1 MDDRRFWLAFNKV
14 PGVGPVRTH
23 QLLHHFGDLG
33 SAWTAPAHDLAA
45 AGLDTRAVAAVL
57 ALRRTLDL
65 DAEIARL
72 ETAGAHLLTWADA
85 AYPARLRDE
94 MDDPPPVL
102 YVRGEIQPDDAQA
115 VALVGTRRATPY
127 GREVAHQL
135 ASGLA
140 AAGITVVS
148 GLALG
153 IDTVAHRAALDAGGR
168 TLAVLGSGVD
178 VIYPPQNRD
187 LAARI
192 VAEDRGAIL
201 SDYALGTGPEAANF
215 PPRNRIISGLVRGVV
230 IVEADLKSGAMITA
244 RFALEQGRD
253 VFAVPGSILSHHS
266 DGPNSLLKEGA
277 APITGV
283 DDILSALDLTRLPE
297 QQTARAVLPANA
309 TEGLLLQLLT
319 NGPLHVDD
327 LGRHSGLPIHEVS
340 STLTMM
346 ELKGLVRQ
354 VGPMQY
360 SAAR

>member
-14 PGVGPVRTH
+14 PGVGPVRTR
-23 QLLHHFGDLG
+23 QLLDYFGDLG
-33 SAWTAPAHDLAA
+33 SAWIAPPGDLAQ
-45 AGLDTRAVAAVL
+45 AGLDARALGQVL
-57 ALRRTLDL
+57 ALRKTLDL
-65 DAEIARL
+65 DAELARL
-72 ETAGAHLLTWADA
+72 AAAQTHLLTWADD
-85 AYPARLRDE
+85 AYPARLRE
-94 MDDPPPVL
+94 MDDAPPVL
-102 YVRGEIQPDDAQA
+102 YVRGELLPDDAEA

-135 ASGLA
+135 ATGLA

-153 IDTVAHRAALDAGGR
+153 IDTVSHRAALDAGGR

-178 VIYPPQNRD
+178 QIYPPQNRD
-187 LAARI
+187 LAERI
-192 VAEDRGAIL
+192 VAEGRGAIL

-215 PPRNRIISGLVRGVV
+215 PPRNRIISGLSRGVV
-230 IVEADLKSGAMITA
+230 IVEADMKSGAMITA

-283 DDILSALDLTRLPE
+283 DDILAALDLTRLPD
-297 QQTARAVLPANA
+297 QQTARAVLPTNA

-319 NGPLHVDD
+319 NGPRHVDD
-327 LGRHSGLPIHEVS
+327 LGRDSGLPIHEVS

>member
-14 PGVGPVRTH
+14 PGVGPVRTR
-23 QLLHHFGDLG
+23 QLLDYFGDLG
-33 SAWTAPAHDLAA
+33 SAWTAPAHELAE
-45 AGLDTRAVAAVL
+45 AGLDTRAVTQVL
-57 ALRRTLDL
+57 AARQTLDL
-65 DAEIARL
+65 DRELARL
-72 ETAGAHLLTWADA
+72 DAAGAHLLTWADD
-85 AYPARLRDE
+85 AYPARLRE
-94 MDDPPPVL
+94 VDDPPPVL
-102 YVRGEIQPDDAQA
+102 YVRGEVQAGDAEA
-115 VALVGTRRATPY
+115 VGLVGTRRATPY

-140 AAGITVVS
+140 AAGVTVVS

-153 IDTVAHRAALDAGGR
+153 IDTVAHRAAIEAGGR

-192 VAEDRGAIL
+192 VAEHAGAIL
-201 SDYALGTGPEAANF
+201 SDYPLGTGPEAVNF

-230 IVEADLKSGAMITA
+230 IVEADMKSGAMITA
-244 RFALEQGRD
+244 RFALQQGRD

-283 DDILSALDLTRLPE
+283 DDILAALDLTCLPD
-297 QQTARAVLPANA
+297 QQTARAVLPTNA

-319 NGPLHVDD
+319 NGPRHVDE
-327 LGRHSGLPIHEVS
+327 LGRDSGLPIHEVS

>member
-14 PGVGPVRTH
+14 PGVGPVRTR
-23 QLLHHFGDLG
+23 QLLDYFGDLG
-33 SAWTAPAHDLAA
+33 SAWTAPAGELAQG
-45 AGLDTRAVAAVL
+45 GLDARAVAAVL
-57 ALRRTLDL
+57 VLRKTLDL
-65 DAEIARL
+65 DREVARL
-72 ETAGAHLLTWADA
+72 EAAGAHLLTWADD
-85 AYPARLRDE
+85 AYPAPLRE
-94 MDDPPPVL
+94 VDDPPPVL
-102 YVRGEIQPDDAQA
+102 YVRGDVRAEDAEA

-127 GREVAHQL
+127 GRDVAHQL

-140 AAGITVVS
+140 AAGVTVVS

-192 VAEDRGAIL
+192 VADDQGAVL

-244 RFALEQGRD
+244 RFALQQGRD
-253 VFAVPGSILSHHS
+253 VFAVPGSILSRHS

-283 DDILSALDLTRLPE
+283 DDILSALDLTRVPE

-319 NGPLHVDD
+319 NGPRHVDE
-327 LGRHSGLPIHEVS
+327 LGRDSGLPIHEVS

>member
-14 PGVGPVRTH
+14 PGVGPVRTRH
-23 QLLHHFGDLG
+23 LLDHFGDLG

-45 AGLDTRAVAAVL
+45 AGLDARAVGQVL
-57 ALRRTLDL
+57 ALRKTLDL
-65 DAEIARL
+65 PAEMARL
-72 ETAGAHLLTWADA
+72 VTAGAHLLTWADA
-85 AYPARLRDE
+85 AYPARLLAI
-94 MDDPPPVL
+94 DDPPPVL
-102 YVRGEIQPDDAQA
+102 YVRGELRADDEQA

-127 GREVAHQL
+127 GRDVAHQL

-140 AAGITVVS
+140 AAGVTVVS

-168 TLAVLGSGVD
+168 TVAVLGSGVD
-178 VIYPPQNRD
+178 VIYPPQNRE

-192 VAEDRGAIL
+192 VAEERGAIL

-327 LGRHSGLPIHEVS
+327 LGRYSGLPIHEVS